1 MAQERCG
8 LKWRLTDLLLAMC
21 LVLVVSSRGL
31 TLNAQTVRIRLLD
44 GKNGHPFAGKCV
56 NVWVGSGR
64 KEAMALPTNQDAIAS
79 LNLTQNSAQVDTYLV
94 WKACGLL
101 GVINPIVKY
110 SDQIE
115 INTSYVSCEPHTPDF
130 SWLAMKAFPTK
141 EIVQSGIVTAN
152 TCGKAKASPE
162 PGEII
167 LFVRP
172 LSFWEKMKE

>member
-1 MAQERCG
+1 MTSDRCDLKCRFTSFLAAACITFMA
-8 LKWRLTDLLLAMC
+8 
-21 LVLVVSSRGL
+21 SSWGL
-31 TLNAQTVRIRLLD
+31 TLNAQTIRIKLLN
-44 GKNGHPFAGKCV
+44 GKNGHPLAGRCV

-64 KEAMALPTNQDAIAS
+64 KDALDLPTNQDGVAS
-79 LNLTQNSAQVDTYLV
+79 LKLTQDDAEIDTQHV
-94 WKACGLL
+94 WKDCGLF

-110 SDQIE
+110 SDQIR
-115 INTSYVSCEPHTPDF
+115 INASYVSCEPHTADF
-130 SWLAMKAFPTK
+130 SWLAIKAFPTK
-141 EIVQSGIVTAN
+141 EIVQSGIATAN